1 MSTSALLRCYMPA
14 CCQSLCLC
22 LLSHGLSIPRQSVLS
37 HKGMQA
43 GNRSVSRPAEGG
55 RQAGRQ
61 AVSQFAGQLVS
72 QSVGRTVIHNESKQ
86 HAYNYVACLHPFLS
100 VGQSVRSWL
109 GLFVLLIQLCWLIN
123 KNRIDR
129 NFPWILKQST
139 PLFETRQQLCQ
150 CVALSMALPVPLLV
164 SVFVYLPIQPSWI
177 HYFLCLCLQFPL
189 SGQAGVSQPEISDW
203 RYCEETAS
211 LVTTE
216 WTVSVKGIKHLWTMD
231 ILR

>member
-1 MSTSALLRCYMPA
+1 MLYACLLPI
-14 CCQSLCLC
+14 SLPLPLYC

-129 NFPWILKQST
+129 NFRASWNNLLRCLKLGNSCVNAWRCQW
-139 PLFETRQQLCQ
+139 LCR
-150 CVALSMALPVPLLV
+150 
-164 SVFVYLPIQPSWI
+164 Y
-177 HYFLCLCLQFPL
+177 LCLSPCLSTCQSNLHGSITF
-189 SGQAGVSQPEISDW
+189 SV
-203 RYCEETAS
+203 CAS
-211 LVTTE
+211 NSHYQGRPGSANQKSLTE
-216 WTVSVKGIKHLWTMD
+216 DTVKKQLA
-231 ILR
+231 